1 MPLNLYPVCWRG
13 RNDCEPIHCIDSAP
27 EETTEDQIFNFDYT
41 PNSFVC
47 SGKVVDSKRIIAQ
60 DAYRLCFK
68 NHYTDEISD
77 NDLQDLT
84 SIIAVVSASLN
95 YDACMKARNGIVE
108 IPAMQVAKEE
118 K

>member
-27 EETTEDQIFNFDYT
+27 EGTTDDQVFEFNYT
-41 PNSFVC
+41 PTSFVC
-47 SGKVVDSKRIIAQ
+47 SGRIRDSKRTVAQ

-68 NHYTDEISD
+68 NHYTNEISD

-95 YDACMKARNGIVE
+95 YDACMKVKNGIVE
-108 IPAMQVAKEE
+108 LPAMQSSMDK